1 MKKMGRPKGENNKEC
16 ICTIRLDEA
25 TVLRLNT
32 YCEKMNMAKSEAI
45 REAINSMMDNINKII
60 NAEAE

>member
-1 MKKMGRPKGENNKEC
+1 MKKMGRPKGENNKER